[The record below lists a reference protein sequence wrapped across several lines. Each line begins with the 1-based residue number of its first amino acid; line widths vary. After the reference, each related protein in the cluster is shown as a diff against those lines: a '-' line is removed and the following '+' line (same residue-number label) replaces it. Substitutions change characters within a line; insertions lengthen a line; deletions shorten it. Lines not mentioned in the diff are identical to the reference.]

1 MEFCEAA
8 DGVCPESSAFL
19 PVSPG
24 VVLNAHTHLS
34 KDTPLSQDTHTHT
47 HTPLPTY
54 LLGQEIVGV
63 NTFTLNTFTWMKL
76 YVGFEILS

>member
-1 MEFCEAA
+1 MAFCEAA

-24 VVLNAHTHLS
+24 VVLDAHTHLS
-34 KDTPLSQDTHTHT
+34 QDTPLSQDTHT

-63 NTFTLNTFTWMKL
+63 NTFTLNTFT
-76 YVGFEILS
+76 